1 MRDMKKSG
9 MVPALGAAA
18 ALCACYWWWHV
29 RRKKR
34 VVIVCAVWEEA
45 RHIEQCLN
53 RSRVVDIN
61 LPKRRRV
68 RGFVGDVVVDVVT
81 CGVGEV
87 DAAMVVTAIFREN
100 LPDLVLSVGCSG
112 AHSKHLHE
120 GDVVVGTAVVPTA
133 YKMLRRSGESHHV
146 GVRLNT
152 TDPPLREILCDAEA
166 VEVSVAAATH
176 LALPAWPSTPALRPT
191 VYRGKV
197 GSSDT
202 WSQCLK
208 EIARQHGELG
218 TLCEEMEAFG
228 CARVCLEFGVPCLC
242 IKDIVNSELKSE
254 SEDANRKETGLA
266 ESLLLAELGRR
277 AALVALAMIPNLF
290 SSSSSSP

>member
-1 MRDMKKSG
+1 MKS
-9 MVPALGAAA
+9 VVVVAGAAA
-18 ALCACYWWWHV
+18 SACALYWWLRI
-29 RRKKR
+29 RREKR
-34 VVIVCAVWEEA
+34 VVVVCAVWEEA

-53 RSRVVDIN
+53 RSRVVD
-61 LPKRRRV
+61 LKEPKRRRV
-68 RGFVGDVVVDVVT
+68 RGVVGDVIVDVVT
-81 CGVGEV
+81 CGVGV
-87 DAAMVVTAIFREN
+87 ADAAMVVTAILREKR
-100 LPDLVLSVGCSG
+100 PDMVLSVGCSG
-112 AHSKHLHE
+112 AHSRHLHP

-133 YKMLRRSGESHHV
+133 CKMLRRSGESHHV

-152 TDPPLREILCDAEA
+152 TDPPLREIACDAEA
-166 VEVSVAAATH
+166 VEVAVAAATH
-176 LALPAWPSTPALRPT
+176 LPLPAWPSTPALRPT

-228 CARVCLEFGVPCLC
+228 CSRVCLEFGVPCLS
-242 IKDIVNSELKSE
+242 IKDVVNSELETE
-254 SEDANRKETGLA
+254 SGANQKETGMA

-277 AALVALAMIPNLF
+277 AALVALATIPNLL
-290 SSSSSSP
+290 SS